1 MTIAR
6 FRERMA
12 IVDQRSSE
20 FLTTLVALGGYCTA
34 AQAKQLGI
42 AGSSTRTR
50 VQLRAWDRAGFLRKV
65 AAYPV
70 VYQVTKSTTRLLDR
84 DSGARRRHTLATVQ
98 ARLLAV
104 NFYLEA
110 RRWPAE
116 FMLDHEQKVATFTEA
131 GCSVAV
137 LPQRG
142 GKPYLWEDF
151 VLWLADGRIGVAI
164 VDQPHPSAFS
174 QLRQFVRRFHPLLRY
189 THNELQLLIATG
201 NQHRCRLY
209 GRLLGHPAVRK
220 ISQLKLETTVRTY
233 CVRAPMLSVA
243 RLLYPTSN
251 SENARQHIPLVES
264 DEASEGIFWDGANP

>member
-1 MTIAR
+1 MTIAG

-20 FLTTLVALGGYCTA
+20 FLTTLVGLGRYCTVG
-34 AQAKQLGI
+34 QAKQLGI

-50 VQLRAWDRAGFLRKV
+50 AQLRAWDRAGFLRKV

-116 FMLDHEQKVATFTEA
+116 FVLDHEQKVATFTEA
-131 GCSVAV
+131 GCSAAV

-174 QLRQFVRRFHPLLRY
+174 QLRQFLRRFHPLLGCIQ
-189 THNELQLLIATG
+189 NGLQLLIATG

-209 GRLLGHPAVRK
+209 RRLLRDPAVRK
-220 ISQLKLETTVRTY
+220 ISQLNIETIIKPH
-233 CVRAPMLSVA
+233 CLRAPLLSVA
-243 RLLYPTSN
+243 RLLYSTIN
-251 SENARQHIPLVES
+251 REEARHHIPLVES
-264 DEASEGIFWDGANP
+264 DGASEPIFCDGANP